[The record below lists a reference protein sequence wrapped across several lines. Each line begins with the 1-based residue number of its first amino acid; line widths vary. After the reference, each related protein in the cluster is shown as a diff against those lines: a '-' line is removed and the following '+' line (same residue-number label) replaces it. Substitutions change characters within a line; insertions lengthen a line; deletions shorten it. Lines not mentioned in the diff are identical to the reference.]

1 MFRNGGFRDTSQYF
15 CLHESP
21 ETDRVSQT
29 ISASPFLQQHRI
41 CILNRSSTKFS
52 KRYLSC
58 VQTQRKWKFS
68 LMFDFFCV
76 CSSFRLVWIDPSRGS
91 SGMSVVTLSS
101 NLLTKRVTLQYF
113 FHLCYCISCRLPDCV
128 FELRIFLPEVYFM
141 KIFRL
146 QLIKNHFNKSNLQ
159 RWSKLT
165 ITSEREEFRN
175 DF

>member
-1 MFRNGGFRDTSQYF
+1 MFRNCGFRDTSQYF
-15 CLHESP
+15 CLYESP

-29 ISASPFLQQHRI
+29 ISTSPSLLQHRI
-41 CILNRSSTKFS
+41 FILNRSSTKIS

-68 LMFDFFCV
+68 LMFDFFFAFAPAFSWCE
-76 CSSFRLVWIDPSRGS
+76 WTQTEDPAGDE
-91 SGMSVVTLSS
+91 VLSPY
-101 NLLTKRVTLQYF
+101 LLTKRVTLQYF
-113 FHLCYCISCRLPDCV
+113 FHLCYCISYRLPDCV

-175 DF
+175 NF